1 MTLLGLIAAT
11 FMGMMALRGL
21 TMLVDP
27 ASSRPFLLPLPLAL
41 TASLAF
47 GMAVTYAIGRS
58 LGLYGLRTL
67 GNYESQRRAKQ
78 EVLRRDL
85 ERPPVPEPE
94 IEY

>member
-1 MTLLGLIAAT
+1 
-11 FMGMMALRGL
+11 
-21 TMLVDP
+21 
-27 ASSRPFLLPLPLAL
+27 
-41 TASLAF
+41 
-47 GMAVTYAIGRS
+47 MAVTYAIGRS